1 MSTEPSRTAVST
13 VAAERATGEVA
24 QAVTFQQL
32 ERMAAS
38 VAKSGLFAV
47 KTPEAALTLMLVA
60 QSEGTHPV
68 TAMMEYDIIEGKPS
82 LKSSAM
88 LTRFLRAGG
97 KVEWHAQ
104 SNDSVSGTFTSP
116 RGNAITVTWD
126 AERVKRAGL
135 EGRPNHQKFPMQMK
149 RARCIAEGIRA
160 VWPVTQLYTPEELSD
175 VPDSIDIT
183 PTATATRVDD
193 AVTATA
199 GPNALSEE
207 DRDAHFNSIGGAP
220 DLEKLK
226 GAFSAAWKH
235 ASEAKDHAAGTAFK
249 QVYESRK
256 TELGAVI

>member
-13 VAAERATGEVA
+13 AVAGEVSN
-24 QAVTFQQL
+24 AVTFQQL

-116 RGNAITVTWD
+116 
-126 AERVKRAGL
+126 
-135 EGRPNHQKFPMQMK
+135 
-149 RARCIAEGIRA
+149 
-160 VWPVTQLYTPEELSD
+160 
-175 VPDSIDIT
+175 
-183 PTATATRVDD
+183 
-193 AVTATA
+193 
-199 GPNALSEE
+199 
-207 DRDAHFNSIGGAP
+207 
-220 DLEKLK
+220 
-226 GAFSAAWKH
+226 
-235 ASEAKDHAAGTAFK
+235 AGTR
-249 QVYESRK
+249 SRSRGTQSASSARGWK
-256 TELGAVI
+256 AGRITRSSRCR